1 MHQVAMYVVYES
13 PYSKMGGNVSDYLRE
28 PEITQFMSSI
38 PGLWKE
44 TRVLD
49 AKLADYVVI
58 LREARDGSFYVGAL
72 TDWSPRDLEIAT
84 NFLPEGNYRAEIYAD
99 GINADQYGIDYTRSV
114 RDVTSAD
121 KLKIKMAAGGG
132 WVAKFSPVKK

>member
-1 MHQVAMYVVYES
+1 
-13 PYSKMGGNVSDYLRE
+13 
-28 PEITQFMSSI
+28 
-38 PGLWKE
+38 
-44 TRVLD
+44 
-49 AKLADYVVI
+49 
-58 LREARDGSFYVGAL
+58 
-72 TDWSPRDLEIAT
+72 
-84 NFLPEGNYRAEIYAD
+84 LPEGNYRAEIYAD